1 MENYRN
7 PRATEG
13 ESIYTCTMY
22 IIKCY
27 ITGKIALNMDPR
39 EKQRIRR
46 NDKYLR
52 DNVHVNDVISHLI
65 QHTIITV
72 DDAERI
78 GKEVT
83 SSDKVNKL
91 LRILETHPNGYTP
104 FIKALTENNMGFI
117 TDKLGE
123 TEIDENHLQQGTYN

>member
-1 MENYRN
+1 
-7 PRATEG
+7 
-13 ESIYTCTMY
+13 MY

-46 NDKYLR
+46 NEKFLR
-52 DNVHVNDVISHLI
+52 DNVHVNDVIPHLI
-65 QHTIITV
+65 QHIIITV

-83 SSDKVNKL
+83 SSDKVNRL
-91 LRILETHPNGYTP
+91 LRILETHPNGYTH
-104 FIKALTENNMGFI
+104 FIKALTENNMVFI
-117 TDKLGE
+117 TEKLEG
-123 TEIDENHLQQGTYN
+123 TEIDENHLQQGTYNYLLWKTE

>member
-1 MENYRN
+1 
-7 PRATEG
+7 
-13 ESIYTCTMY
+13 
-22 IIKCY
+22 
-27 ITGKIALNMDPR
+27 MDPR

>member
-1 MENYRN
+1 MN
-7 PRATEG
+7 
-13 ESIYTCTMY
+13 

-117 TDKLGE
+117 TEKLEG
-123 TEIDENHLQQGTYN
+123 TEIDENHLQQGTYNYLLWKTE

>member
-1 MENYRN
+1 
-7 PRATEG
+7 
-13 ESIYTCTMY
+13 
-22 IIKCY
+22 
-27 ITGKIALNMDPR
+27 MDPR

-46 NDKYLR
+46 NEKYLR

-83 SSDKVNKL
+83 SSDKVQKL
-91 LRILETHPNGYTP
+91 LRILETHPNGFAS
-104 FIKALTENNMGFI
+104 FIETLTENNMEFI
-117 TDKLGE
+117 TKKLEG
-123 TEIDENHLQQGTYN
+123 TEIDENHLQQGTYNYLLWKTE

>member
-1 MENYRN
+1 
-7 PRATEG
+7 
-13 ESIYTCTMY
+13 MY

-46 NDKYLR
+46 NEKFLR
-52 DNVHVNDVISHLI
+52 DNVKVNDVIPHLI

-83 SSDKVNKL
+83 ASDKVNRL

-104 FIKALTENNMGFI
+104 FIEALTENNMGFI
-117 TDKLGE
+117 TKKLEG
-123 TEIDENHLQQGTYN
+123 TEIDENNLQQGTYNCLLWKTEWAIKNG